1 MRKRVVFLL
10 VLLAGI
16 SLAAPALAFAQEL
29 LPGPEMVA
37 PVALL
42 TFGLLGMLGGI
53 AGYIRRHRGEN
64 QPDTPWKPNRSE
76 EM

>member
-16 SLAAPALAFAQEL
+16 SLAAPALAYAQEL
-29 LPGPEMVA
+29 LSGPELIA

-42 TFGLLGMLGGI
+42 TFGLLGMLGGV
-53 AGYIRRHRGEN
+53 AGYIRLHRGEN
-64 QPDTPWKPNRSE
+64 QPEVPWRAEHSE